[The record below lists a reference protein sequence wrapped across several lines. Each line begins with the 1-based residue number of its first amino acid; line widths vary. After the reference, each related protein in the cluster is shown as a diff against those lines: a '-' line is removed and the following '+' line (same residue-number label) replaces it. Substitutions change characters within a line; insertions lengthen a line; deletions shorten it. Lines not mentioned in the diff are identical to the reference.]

1 MKDIISE
8 VRELRHHLAALIAQR
23 DELVFHVCPM
33 LENEYYRK
41 TGNLEIRIHNRRY
54 EISCLKRGVPAERE
68 SLIEEHSVRD
78 DYPLTDAKTDTSL
91 TEGYLVL
98 VERLDPTVN
107 VNGFEN
113 KAALYERA
121 RECYRNLD
129 LTGIDILIHESRGIR
144 MDESADEGEL
154 RERVRFI
161 NEAIRSR
168 ESEINRI
175 KNSFPY
181 NQLELLLNEEK
192 LSDRIS
198 EYEHLLDELND
209 EYDRLLAHGALQ

>member
-8 VRELRHHLAALIAQR
+8 VRKLRHHLAALIAQH

-41 TGNLEIRIHNRRY
+41 TGNLEIRIQNRRY
-54 EISCLKRGVPAERE
+54 EIACLKRGTMAERE
-68 SLIEEHSVRD
+68 KLTEEHSVRE
-78 DYPLTDAKTDTSL
+78 DYPLTDENTDASL

-98 VERLDPTVN
+98 VERLDPAVN

-121 RECYRNLD
+121 RECYRDLD

-144 MDESADEGEL
+144 TDESSDEGAL
-154 RERVRFI
+154 RERVRLLD
-161 NEAIRSR
+161 EAIRNQER
-168 ESEINRI
+168 EINRI

-181 NQLELLLNEEK
+181 TQLELLLNEEK

>member
-1 MKDIISE
+1 MKDITSE

-33 LENEYYRK
+33 LKNEYYRK
-41 TGNLEIRIHNRRY
+41 TGNLEIRIQNRKY
-54 EISCLKRGVPAERE
+54 EIACLKRGTTPEKQALAAE
-68 SLIEEHSVRD
+68 HAVRD
-78 DYPLTDAKTDTSL
+78 DYPLTDEYTDAAL
-91 TEGYLVL
+91 TERYLII
-98 VERLDPTVN
+98 VERLDPAVN

-121 RECYRNLD
+121 RQCYRDLD

-144 MDESADEGEL
+144 TDESADEGEL
-154 RERVRFI
+154 RERVRFL

-168 ESEINRI
+168 ESEIDRI

-181 NQLELLLNEEK
+181 TQLELLLNEEK

-209 EYDRLLAHGALQ
+209 EYDRLLAHCALQ

>member
-1 MKDIISE
+1 MKDITAE
-8 VRELRHHLAALIAQR
+8 ARELRHHLAALIAQH

-78 DYPLTDAKTDTSL
+78 DYPLTDAKTDDSL

-107 VNGFEN
+107 VNGFE
-113 KAALYERA
+113 RA
-121 RECYRNLD
+121 RLLNETIRN
-129 LTGIDILIHESRGIR
+129 
-144 MDESADEGEL
+144 
-154 RERVRFI
+154 
-161 NEAIRSR
+161 R

-181 NQLELLLNEEK
+181 TQLELLLNEEK

-209 EYDRLLAHGALQ
+209 EYDRLLSNRALQ

>member
-1 MKDIISE
+1 MKDITSE
-8 VRELRHHLAALIAQR
+8 VRELRHHLAALIAQH
-23 DELVFHVCPM
+23 DELIFHVCPM

-113 KAALYERA
+113 KAALFERA
-121 RECYRNLD
+121 SECYRNLD

-144 MDESADEGEL
+144 MDESSDEGEL
-154 RERVRFI
+154 HERI
-161 NEAIRSR
+161 HLLNEAIRSR

-181 NQLELLLNEEK
+181 NQLELLLNMEK

-209 EYDRLLAHGALQ
+209 EYDRLLSNRALQ